1 MKRILKKIGIDLEKR
16 DTLGVPEIEKE
27 EVVEATK
34 LDEVP
39 IGKSEKEDLEEVTEE
54 EFFEKKSPLKE
65 HEQGQKE
72 SKKTEKAYRKRDK
85 KINFYVNEEEK
96 KRIDFVKNGMKLDY
110 RGLYLLLLEGAK
122 VEKKVSCPE
131 ENERLKEVA
140 YELKKIGNNVNQ
152 LAKVANISGEIE
164 REKLDK
170 IEKELRN
177 LWQYLKQ

>member
-1 MKRILKKIGIDLEKR
+1 MKKILQKIGINLEKR
-16 DTLGVPEIEKE
+16 EVPEEQKTEKE
-27 EVVEATK
+27 EPKAVEV
-34 LDEVP
+34 E
-39 IGKSEKEDLEEVTEE
+39 GEKTEELDLEGVDEGDI
-54 EFFEKKSPLKE
+54 FEKNSPIE
-65 HEQGQKE
+65 ETGQEQVE

-96 KRIDFVKNGMKLDY
+96 QKIDFVKNGMKLDY
-110 RGLYLLLLEGAK
+110 RALYLLLLEGAK

-152 LAKVANISGEIE
+152 LAKVANTSGEIE